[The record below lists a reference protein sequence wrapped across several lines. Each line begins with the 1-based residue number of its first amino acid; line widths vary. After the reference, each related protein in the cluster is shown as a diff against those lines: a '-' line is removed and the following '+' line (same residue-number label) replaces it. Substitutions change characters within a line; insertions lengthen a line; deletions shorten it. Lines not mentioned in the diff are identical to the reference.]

1 MDWRDDSACRDADP
15 DLFFPEGNAGPAKTQ
30 IQIAKQICLRCPVTQ
45 ACLHVALATGQQGVW
60 GGLDDD
66 ERRQLRRDG
75 HTDGRRDG
83 RRPAA

>member
-15 DLFFPEGNAGPAKTQ
+15 DLFFPQGSAAPAK
-30 IQIAKQICLRCPVTQ
+30 IQIEKAKQICLRCPVTQ
-45 ACLHVALATGQQGVW
+45 PCLHVALSTGQHGVW

-66 ERRQLRRDG
+66 ERGQL
-75 HTDGRRDG
+75 RRDG